1 MLSFWN
7 VKSAVNFKHKP
18 LIWQVKSENVLNP
31 LKYNAMMC
39 EKERRVHFFV
49 SISAMQNGHT

>member
-7 VKSAVNFKHKP
+7 VKSAVNFKHEP
-18 LIWQVKSENVLNP
+18 PIWQAKSENVLNP
-31 LKYNAMMC
+31 LKYNVMMC
-39 EKERRVHFFV
+39 EKVKRVHFLL